1 MKKKCKICNSGT
13 TEIFQKDS
21 GIKYYFCSQCEFIF
35 KDEASSISRQEELER
50 YNLHNNSY
58 DDGSYVEYF
67 KKFINNA
74 VLDYSNSKKGLDF
87 GSGPY
92 PVLAIILEKE
102 YGFKMDIYDLF
113 YSPYRIYEGKK
124 YNLITATEVVEHL
137 QKPLDYFY
145 LFKQCLDSD
154 SLLAVMTL
162 FHPGD
167 KQQFLDWYYTR
178 DDCHRSF
185 YNLNTMKN
193 IAKRVGL
200 KVIYTDNYRYISFKP
215 V

>member
-1 MKKKCKICNSGT
+1 M
-13 TEIFQKDS
+13 FQKDS

-35 KDEASSISRQEELER
+35 KDEASNISSQEELER

-58 DDGSYVEYF
+58 DDAAYVEYF

-74 VLDYSNSKKGLDF
+74 VLDYSNGKNGLDF

-137 QKPLDYFY
+137 QDPLNYFY

-154 SLLAVMTL
+154 GLLAVMTL
-162 FHPGD
+162 FHSGD
-167 KQQFLDWYYTR
+167 KQQFLDWHYTR
-178 DDCHRSF
+178 DDSHRSF